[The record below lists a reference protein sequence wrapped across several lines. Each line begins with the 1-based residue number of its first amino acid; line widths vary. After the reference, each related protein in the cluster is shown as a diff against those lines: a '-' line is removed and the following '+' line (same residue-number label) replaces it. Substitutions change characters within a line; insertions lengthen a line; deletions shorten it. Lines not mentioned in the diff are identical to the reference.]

1 MESLSMGWRSRQS
14 VSVNEDRWRKVWE
27 QERKDLEESQL
38 ALAAVRAEL
47 ARVSAERDSYFDQCR
62 ALRLEN
68 RRLENE
74 LSMREMQDDVR

>member
-14 VSVNEDRWRKVWE
+14 VSVNEYRYCAVISDLIEENERLRRELDEARKAFAKVKV
-27 QERKDLEESQL
+27 ERSVL
-38 ALAAVRAEL
+38 
-47 ARVSAERDSYFDQCR
+47 FNQCGI
-62 ALRLEN
+62 LRLEN